1 MFGRRIQNNE
11 NDVVDQPPT
20 QPETPMIHTLLF
32 SAAIAMLTGICEEVV
47 FRGLTPASIFYFSH
61 SFALA
66 FFGQAF
72 LFGLRHVSP
81 KVSQAENKVGIALQ
95 TTSGLWYG
103 LLYILAGE
111 DILPCIIAHA
121 LYDTHILMKT
131 WMHTNDQMDYTDNAV
146 LQQLTTTDKS
156 ELRKLKQEA
165 GQGMSVET
173 FAVLRR
179 FFYAFDYERVGT
191 LSKPD
196 VQRAVCYA
204 FINDVEKPD
213 QDIVDEMFTNV
224 LSARVHYDTTPRLRL
239 PEFLRVI
246 ISLRANSTDK
256 I

>member
-1 MFGRRIQNNE
+1 MFGRRIHNNE
-11 NDVVDQPPT
+11 NDAVDHPPT
-20 QPETPMIHTLLF
+20 QPETPMIHTFLF

-47 FRGLTPASIFYFSH
+47 FRGLTPASIFYYSH

-81 KVSQAENKVGIALQ
+81 KLSQAENKSGIALE

-103 LLYILAGE
+103 LLYILAGG

-131 WMHTNDQMDYTDNAV
+131 WMRTNDQMDYTDNAV

-165 GQGMSVET
+165 GQGVPVET

-204 FINDVEKPD
+204 FINDVKKPD

-224 LSARVHYDTTPRLRL
+224 LSARVHDDTTPRLRL

-246 ISLRANSTDK
+246 ISLRANSIDN